1 MGEGYTMQSDT
12 VNQYEFSSHHTIVK
26 VSKSVVKTSEFP
38 GVSSAFDLPVTSA
51 LCSLSLICLI
61 YLIEKKLEPNKL
73 YRFLTRPKFYTSDR
87 GVQIWNGEGWEWPK
101 SKEAKEASLKT
112 NL

>member
-1 MGEGYTMQSDT
+1 MQSDT
-12 VNQYEFSSHHTIVK
+12 FNQYEFSNHHTVAN
-26 VSKSVVKTSEFP
+26 VSKSVVRKSEFP
-38 GVSSAFDLPVTSA
+38 GVSSTFDLPVTSA

-61 YLIEKKLEPNKL
+61 YLTDKKLEPNKL
-73 YRFLTRPKFYTSDR
+73 YRFLTRPNSTTLIMGSKF
-87 GVQIWNGEGWEWPK
+87 G